1 MIEAALHGKLPVGL
15 QHVEDLIT
23 SAVFGLLQYIPPN
36 MFWPV
41 ILVQAKSCK
50 DKSFMN
56 KCSEFGIEIGDY
68 EKLDIYFW
76 PIHKQLG
83 EPDLLLIFSGSNQS
97 PLCFIIEAK
106 LGATKS
112 GEGDQDQ
119 LNRYLAVLK
128 DLKWINKITGFRE
141 PLVFPG
147 LIYLTPSAA
156 WLELYDSINNAQDYL
171 DANSSLFLLQ
181 WQDIL
186 EISQKVL
193 RDTNEPQRTM
203 LSKIVLFLKHCG
215 LEYFRGFT
223 RLSID
228 DDISSGVHFYRSAE
242 TAFSG
247 FTELKLETLSLTEVD
262 FYTYTQAKTFHGFTI
277 ERFEQITPENVVF
290 YGGSE

>member
-15 QHVEDLIT
+15 QHVEDLTT

-36 MFWPV
+36 VFWPV
-41 ILVQAKSCK
+41 ILMRAESCK
-50 DKSFMN
+50 DESFVN
-56 KCSEFGIEIGDY
+56 KCSGFGIEIGDY
-68 EKLDIYFW
+68 EKLAIYFW

-83 EPDLLLIFSGSNQS
+83 EPDLLLVFSGNNQS

-128 DLKWINKITGFRE
+128 DLKWINKITGFHE
-141 PLVFPG
+141 PLVLPG

-156 WLELYDSINNAQDYL
+156 WLELYGSINNAPDYL

-186 EISQKVL
+186 EVSQKVL

-203 LSKIVLFLKHCG
+203 LVNIILFLKHCG
-215 LEYFRGFT
+215 LEYFQDFIH
-223 RLSID
+223 LSID
-228 DDISSGVHFYRSAE
+228 NDISSEVYFYSSAE
-242 TAFSG
+242 AEFSG

-262 FYTYTQAKTFHGFTI
+262 FYTYKQAKTFHGFTK
-277 ERFEQITPENVVF
+277 EGFEQITPANAVF